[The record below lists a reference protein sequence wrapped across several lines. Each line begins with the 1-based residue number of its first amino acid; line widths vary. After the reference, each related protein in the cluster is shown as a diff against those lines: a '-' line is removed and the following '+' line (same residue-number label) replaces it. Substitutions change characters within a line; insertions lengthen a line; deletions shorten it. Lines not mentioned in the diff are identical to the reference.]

1 MNLLWNLS
9 QGFGINTDIFD
20 TNIVNLSVVVAVV
33 VSGGNDVLSALL
45 ETRSNRITQSLKLAE
60 EKYAQAQAELQS
72 AKDQL
77 AEAVQKAE
85 EIRTLGQKT
94 VRQASQAL
102 ESQAEV
108 ELKRLGETTNSSVSL
123 AVQRAMAQVQQQLV
137 LGACEKA
144 LDKVMTQ
151 LEQNQ
156 AQKKLTQY
164 QIHRFLEYDVSN

>member
-102 ESQAEV
+102 ESQA
-108 ELKRLGETTNSSVSL
+108 
-123 AVQRAMAQVQQQLV
+123 
-137 LGACEKA
+137 
-144 LDKVMTQ
+144 
-151 LEQNQ
+151 
-156 AQKKLTQY
+156 
-164 QIHRFLEYDVSN
+164 